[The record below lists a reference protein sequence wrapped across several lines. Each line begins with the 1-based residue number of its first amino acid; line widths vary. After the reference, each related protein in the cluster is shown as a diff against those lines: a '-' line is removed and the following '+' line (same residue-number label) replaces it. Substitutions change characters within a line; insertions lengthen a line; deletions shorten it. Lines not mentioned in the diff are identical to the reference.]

1 MAEWKNTGS
10 GSLASLVR
18 DTSTLS
24 DAREAFQGLVETI
37 WRLRQPT
44 GAHGIESR
52 RMPALPRT

>member
-18 DTSTLS
+18 DASTLS
-24 DAREAFQGLVETI
+24 DAREAFQGLVETSGACAN
-37 WRLRQPT
+37 PT